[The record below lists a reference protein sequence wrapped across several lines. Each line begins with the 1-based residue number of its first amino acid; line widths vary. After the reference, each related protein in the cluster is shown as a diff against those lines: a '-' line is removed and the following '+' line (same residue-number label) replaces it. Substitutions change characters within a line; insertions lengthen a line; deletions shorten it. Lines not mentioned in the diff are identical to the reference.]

1 MKSFGIKIQAS
12 ILAISAVLGA
22 APALA
27 QSAPPADADQP
38 ADPDEIIVTA
48 TLRNENLQD
57 VPIAVTA
64 FSGATL
70 DKAGVR
76 DVKSFEQVAASFNA
90 NSTQSESG
98 GTTLRVRGVGTT
110 GNNTGL
116 ESAVGIFID
125 GVYQSRPGV
134 ALGDL
139 LDVQQ
144 IELLRG
150 PQGTL
155 FGRNT
160 SAGAVSIKTAK
171 PNLNAV
177 EGFANATYG
186 NYNLMNLQA
195 GVSLPLADHTAGI
208 RLSAAWRDR
217 DGFMT
222 NAVGGKSNDKNR
234 YIVRG
239 QFYYEPN
246 NVFNVRLI
254 GDYSQYDE
262 LCCDA
267 IIVRDTSYV
276 AAGFY
281 ALNGLPANGGA
292 AFTGDSALANL
303 QTSNNAELH
312 DKTKQW
318 GASAELNYTLGN
330 AQLTSI
336 TAYRDFKA
344 ESRQETDFVSVL
356 VYSTSDGTSASN
368 ATSAHSFTKVK
379 TFTQELRLAGSTAD
393 GKFDYLI
400 GGYYS
405 DERIDEIQAMTLGAD
420 HQAYISAALQSAVP
434 AAFVPLLGSNPAR
447 NIFAGGVSSAG
458 NQASNSFKQSARNW
472 SIFTNETI
480 HLGDRFKINL
490 GARYSDDRKHGVFD
504 QLSANSPACTAV
516 LTQPLPA
523 SLAPLRPLAA
533 ALTCFP
539 FATRAGTPSVGPVEY
554 DRVFKDN
561 ELVYTGK
568 LLWEPIDNINTYVSF
583 THGYKSGGFNL
594 DPTAAIVSAANNPTG
609 TPAFRSER
617 VNAYEFGIKARLFD
631 NVVTTN
637 FALFRQDFQ
646 DFQVLEF
653 TGTQFN
659 TFNVK
664 GVRAEGFELETTIRP
679 ARNFTFS
686 SAVTYS
692 DAKYNR
698 DCDFGTFNTVTTL
711 LCGQQLT
718 NAPLWTVVTGI
729 DWSHT
734 VGESLKFGLNGSIRM
749 ESDRRT
755 STPAL
760 LAVAAGT
767 GNITIPTAPGGGVN
781 GYIKI
786 PNAIQDGNFKVNLR
800 ATIGSKDDGWALEF
814 WGNNIFNEIT
824 RNVTFNTPLRGVG
837 SLGGVGAGGAGVS
850 RSSFVAEPRTY
861 GVTLRAKF

>member
-1 MKSFGIKIQAS
+1 MKSVFIRAS
-12 ILAISAVLGA
+12 ASVAALAAALAVS

-27 QSAPPADADQP
+27 QESAPPQEASEDSG
-38 ADPDEIIVTA
+38 EIIVTA

-64 FSGATL
+64 FSGEAL

-76 DVKSFEQVAASFNA
+76 DVKNFESVAASFNT

-116 ESAVGIFID
+116 ESAVGIFLD
-125 GVYQSRPGV
+125 GVYLSRPGV

-144 IELLRG
+144 VELLRG

-171 PNLNAV
+171 PNLNKF
-177 EGFANATYG
+177 EGFAVATYG
-186 NYNLMNLQA
+186 NYDLLNFQA
-195 GVSLPLADHTAGI
+195 GISAPIAQGKAGF
-208 RLSAAWRDR
+208 RLSGAWRDR
-217 DGFMT
+217 DGFVR
-222 NAVGGKSNDKNR
+222 NANGGQSYDRNR

-246 NVFNVRLI
+246 SDFSVRLI
-254 GDYSQYDE
+254 ADYSKFNE

-276 AAGFY
+276 AAGFF

-292 AFTGDSALANL
+292 AFTGDAAIRDYRSSNGNVLRDSA
-303 QTSNNAELH
+303 
-312 DKTKQW
+312 KQW
-318 GASAELNYTLGN
+318 GTSAEINYDLGG
-330 AQLTSI
+330 AKLTSI
-336 TAYRDFKA
+336 TGYRDFKA
-344 ESRQETDFVSVL
+344 ASQQETDFVDLIVFS
-356 VYSTSDGTSASN
+356 SSN
-368 ATSAHSFTKVK
+368 ATSASTPTSARSFTDVK
-379 TFTQELRLAGSTAD
+379 TFTQELRLAGSALD
-393 GKFDYLI
+393 DKFDYLV

-405 DERIDEIQAMTLGAD
+405 NEKINEIQSLTLGTN

-434 AAFVPLLGSNPAR
+434 AAFIPLLGSNPAR

-458 NQASNSFKQSARNW
+458 SQAANNFRQNARNI
-472 SIFTNETI
+472 SVFTNNTF
-480 HLGDRFKINL
+480 HVSDAFKINFGL
-490 GARYSDDRKHGVFD
+490 RYSDDRKRGVFD
-504 QLSANSPACTAV
+504 QLSASSPACSAT
-516 LTQPLPA
+516 LGQPLPA
-523 SLAPLRPLAA
+523 SLAPLRPLAV

-539 FATRAGTPSVGPVEY
+539 FAVVAGTPSVGPVEY

-561 ELVYTGK
+561 ELIYTGK
-568 LLWEPIDNINTYVSF
+568 LLWEPIDNVNTYVSF

-594 DPTAAIVSAANNPTG
+594 DPTAAIINAVNNPTG
-609 TPAFRSER
+609 TPAFRSET
-617 VNAYEFGIKARLFD
+617 VDAYELGIKAKFL
-631 NVVTTN
+631 NNKVTAN
-637 FALFRQDFQ
+637 FALFRQNFK

-659 TFNVK
+659 TFNVG

-679 ARNFTFS
+679 DRNFTFTN
-686 SAVTYS
+686 AVTYS
-692 DAKYNR
+692 DVRYNK
-698 DCDFGTFNTVTTL
+698 DCDRGVFNAVTTL
-711 LCGQQLT
+711 LCGQKLT
-718 NAPLWTVVTGI
+718 NAPTWTVVTGF
-729 DWSHT
+729 DWSHDI
-734 VGESLKFGLNGSIRM
+734 GESLKFGLNGNMRL
-749 ESDRRT
+749 ESDKRT

-767 GNITIPTAPGGGVN
+767 GNITVPTAPGGGVN
-781 GYIKI
+781 NFINIPSAIEDGSVKI
-786 PNAIQDGNFKVNLR
+786 NLR
-800 ATIGSKDDGWALEF
+800 ATIGSQDDRWALEF
-814 WGNNIFNEIT
+814 WGSNITNVHQ

-850 RSSFVAEPRTY
+850 RASFVTEPRTY
-861 GVTLRAKF
+861 GVTARVKF

>member
-1 MKSFGIKIQAS
+1 MKPIFIRAS
-12 ILAISAVLGA
+12 ASAAAIAAALAVS

-27 QSAPPADADQP
+27 QDTAPPQEASEDTS
-38 ADPDEIIVTA
+38 EIIVTA

-64 FSGATL
+64 FSGESL
-70 DKAGVR
+70 EKAGVR
-76 DVKSFEQVAASFNA
+76 DVKNFESVAASFNT

-116 ESAVGIFID
+116 ESAVGIFLD
-125 GVYQSRPGV
+125 GVYLSRPGV

-144 IELLRG
+144 VELLRG

-171 PNLNAV
+171 PNLNKF
-177 EGFANATYG
+177 EGFAVATYG
-186 NYNLMNLQA
+186 NYNLVNLQA
-195 GVSLPLADHTAGI
+195 GISAPIAQGKAGF
-208 RLSAAWRDR
+208 RLSGAWRDR
-217 DGFMT
+217 DGFVR
-222 NAVGGKSNDKNR
+222 NANGGQSYDRNR

-246 NVFNVRLI
+246 NDFSVRLI
-254 GDYSQYDE
+254 ADYSKFNE

-292 AFTGDSALANL
+292 AFTGDAAIRDYRSSNGNVLRDSA
-303 QTSNNAELH
+303 
-312 DKTKQW
+312 KQW
-318 GASAELNYTLGN
+318 GTSAEINYDLGG
-330 AQLTSI
+330 AKLTSI
-336 TAYRDFKA
+336 TGYRDFKA
-344 ESRQETDFVSVL
+344 ASQQETDFVDLIVFS
-356 VYSTSDGTSASN
+356 SSN
-368 ATSAHSFTKVK
+368 ATSASTPTSARSFTNVK
-379 TFTQELRLAGSTAD
+379 TFTQELRLAGSALD
-393 GKFDYLI
+393 DKFDYLV

-405 DERIDEIQAMTLGAD
+405 DEKINEIQSLTLGTN

-434 AAFVPLLGSNPAR
+434 AAFIPLLGSNPAR

-458 NQASNSFKQSARNW
+458 SQASNNFRQSARNI
-472 SIFTNETI
+472 SVFTNNTF
-480 HLGDRFKINL
+480 HVSDAFKINFGL
-490 GARYSDDRKHGVFD
+490 RYSDDRKHGVFD
-504 QLSANSPACTAV
+504 QLSASSPACSAT
-516 LTQPLPA
+516 LSQPLPA
-523 SLAPLRPLAA
+523 SLAPLRPLAV

-539 FATRAGTPSVGPVEY
+539 FATLAGTPSVGPVEY

-561 ELVYTGK
+561 ELIYTGK
-568 LLWEPIDNINTYVSF
+568 LLWEPIDNVNTYVSF

-594 DPTAAIVSAANNPTG
+594 DPTAAIVNAVNNPTG
-609 TPAFRSER
+609 TPAFRSET
-617 VNAYEFGIKARLFD
+617 VDAYELGIKAKFLD
-631 NVVTTN
+631 NKVTAN
-637 FALFRQDFQ
+637 FALFRQDFT

-659 TFNVK
+659 TFNVG

-679 ARNFTFS
+679 DRNFTFTN
-686 SAVTYS
+686 AVTYS
-692 DAKYNR
+692 DVRYNK
-698 DCDFGTFNTVTTL
+698 DCDRGVFNAVTTL
-711 LCGQQLT
+711 LCGQKLT
-718 NAPLWTVVTGI
+718 NAPTWTVVTGF
-729 DWSHT
+729 DWSHDIGNT
-734 VGESLKFGLNGSIRM
+734 LKFGLNGNMRL
-749 ESDRRT
+749 ESDKRT

-767 GNITIPTAPGGGVN
+767 GNITVPTAPGGGVN
-781 GYIKI
+781 NFIRIPSAIEDGSVKI
-786 PNAIQDGNFKVNLR
+786 NLR
-800 ATIGSKDDGWALEF
+800 ATIGSQDDRWALEF
-814 WGNNIFNEIT
+814 WGSNITNVHQ

-837 SLGGVGAGGAGVS
+837 SLGGVGAGGAGLS
-850 RSSFVAEPRTY
+850 RASFVTEPRTY
-861 GVTLRAKF
+861 GITARVKF